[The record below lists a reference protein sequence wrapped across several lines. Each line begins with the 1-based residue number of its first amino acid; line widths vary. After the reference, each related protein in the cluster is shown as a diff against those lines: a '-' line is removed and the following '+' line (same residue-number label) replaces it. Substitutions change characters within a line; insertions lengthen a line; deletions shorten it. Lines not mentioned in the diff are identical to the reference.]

1 MSEFSL
7 FSSYDPECVRL
18 ANRSVLAPPIR
29 NRPGVSQVST
39 DLAPLAQIDPQTLYG
54 RGAKGYVDH
63 PVAAANRECA
73 A

>member
-7 FSSYDPECVRL
+7 ASSYDPDCVRL
-18 ANRSVLAPPIR
+18 ANRFVLALPIR
-29 NRPGVSQVST
+29 NRTGAGLVST

-54 RGAKGYVDH
+54 RGAKGYTDH
-63 PVAAANRECA
+63 PVAAATRECA

>member
-1 MSEFSL
+1 MSESRL
-7 FSSYDPECVRL
+7 FSSYDPDCVTL
-18 ANRSVLAPPIR
+18 VNRFVLAPPTR
-29 NRPGVSQVST
+29 NRAGAGLVST

-54 RGAKGYVDH
+54 GGAKGYTDH